1 MLSIR
6 EIMTTD
12 LFTLEASATLAGAE
26 QLMKTHRI
34 RHIPIIDVEKRLNRW
49 KQLNQ
54 MTLMT
59 TMQQTRLT
67 RFSSARH

>member
-26 QLMKTHRI
+26 QLIKIHRV
-34 RHIPIIDVEKRLNRW
+34 RRFPIIDVKKRLNRW
-49 KQLNQ
+49 KQLGQ

-59 TMQQTRLT
+59 TMQQTRLM
-67 RFSSARH
+67 SSNSARR

>member
-26 QLMKTHRI
+26 QLMKTHGFGTFLLSML
-34 RHIPIIDVEKRLNRW
+34 K
-49 KQLNQ
+49 KY
-54 MTLMT
+54 
-59 TMQQTRLT
+59 
-67 RFSSARH
+67 

>member
-12 LFTLEASATLAGAE
+12 LFTLEASANLAGAE
-26 QLMKTHRI
+26 QLMKTHRV

-49 KQLNQ
+49 KQLDQ
-54 MTLMT
+54 MTLMV
-59 TMQQTRLT
+59 TMQQTRLMS
-67 RFSSARH
+67 FSSARY